1 MPLPL
6 PNLDTRRWADLIE
19 EGRALIPRYAPD
31 WTDHNVHD
39 PGITL
44 MELLAYRV
52 EQMMYRANRVPEKH
66 RRKFLALMGFLPH
79 PPRPAETV
87 LSFTLAAGVTAQRLP
102 EGLLLM
108 AARRDNIPL
117 PFVTARE
124 VILTEAAI
132 QRVLVEDESGLT
144 NVTRLWLEN
153 LPIAMFGRNP
163 SEGAAFYI
171 GFNQPLP
178 PNQPVTL
185 WLGMGKPDAEARQRI
200 LEAVCVP
207 PPPLVQAA
215 SCDDETETPP
225 TESTP
230 ILSEHHTVRLVWEYY
245 DGAAWQEISEVDDET
260 HSATLSGAVSLTLPA
275 TMQPYQDSFYL
286 RCRIANGIPDAAP
299 MLHRLA
305 LNAVRVYQK
314 RPVVGQ
320 FPVAAGVTLPEGQTL
335 TVGQLQRLLFRL
347 DGNRI
352 TSLEVSENGIDALVI
367 AYQPAT
373 DTDDGLLT
381 LNLVLVGT
389 GSESPE
395 QIITLPNAPIA
406 DGQAQLFLQTAS
418 GWLTLLQRPDL
429 DASTATD
436 FMLEATTG
444 NCTFGDGQRGH
455 LLPLFAPVLA
465 RYAITEGASGNILS
479 GANWTLL
486 EDEVNRMLLGEAVAD
501 VVTRLQSVANPDN
514 AHSGANAESLE
525 SAAGR
530 AAASFWSHE
539 RLLELGRNTIT
550 LDQLDRQQ
558 VMALTAPLRATT
570 VFDFERLALEVPGTQ
585 VARARAWAGIDPT
598 YPCLQ
603 APGTVTVVIVPH
615 LLPQA
620 RPMPSPGLIRA
631 VKHYLN
637 RRRVV
642 GTRLVVVAPTYI
654 QVAVRAKVK
663 AKSGANVSRVQEDIL
678 KSLNRFL
685 DPLIGGT
692 EEKGWPFGR
701 DVYRAEILQLIDGV
715 AGVDHVL
722 FLELVA
728 DGADPQCDNL
738 CVGLTSLVTPGSHEI
753 EVL

>member
-31 WTDHNVHD
+31 WTDHNIHD

-44 MELLAYRV
+44 MELLAYRI
-52 EQMMYRANRVPEKH
+52 EQMMYRANRVPEQH
-66 RRKFLALMGFLPH
+66 RRKFLALMGFLPR
-79 PPRPAETV
+79 PPCPAETV
-87 LSFTLAAGVTAQRLP
+87 LSFTLKAGITSQRLP
-102 EGLLLM
+102 KGLRWM

-117 PFVTARE
+117 PFVTACE

-132 QRVLVEDESGLT
+132 QKVQVEDESGLT

-171 GFNQPLP
+171 GFDRPLP
-178 PNQPVTL
+178 LNQPVTL
-185 WLGMGKPDAEARQRI
+185 WLGLEKPDAEARQHI
-200 LEAVCVP
+200 LEAVCLP
-207 PPPLVQAA
+207 RPPLLQAA
-215 SCDDETETPP
+215 SCDAETEIPP
-225 TESTP
+225 AEISIVLP
-230 ILSEHHTVRLVWEYY
+230 EHHTVRLAWEYY
-245 DGAAWQEISEVDDET
+245 DGAAWQVIEQVEDET

-275 TMQPYQDSFYL
+275 DMQPYQESFYL
-286 RCRIANGIPDAAP
+286 RCRIVNGVPDAAP
-299 MLHRLA
+299 VLHRLV

-314 RPVVGQ
+314 RPVIGQ
-320 FPVAAGVTLPEGQTL
+320 FPIAAGVTLPEGQTL
-335 TVGQLQRLLFRL
+335 TVGQTQRLLFRL
-347 DGNRI
+347 DGGRI
-352 TSLEVSENGIDALVI
+352 TSLEVSENGIEGLVI

-381 LNLVLVGT
+381 LNMVLVGT
-389 GSESPE
+389 GSESPQ
-395 QIITLPNAPIA
+395 QIITLPNAPVA
-406 DGQAQLFLQTAS
+406 DGQAQLFLQTPS
-418 GWLTLLQRPDL
+418 GWLTLQQRPDL
-429 DASTATD
+429 DASTGVD
-436 FMLEATTG
+436 FMLDATTG

-465 RYAITEGASGNILS
+465 RYAITEGAAGSILS
-479 GANWTLL
+479 GASWSLL
-486 EDEVNRMLLGEAVAD
+486 DDDVNRMLLGEAVAD
-501 VVTRLQSVANPDN
+501 AVSRIQSAANPDN
-514 AHSGANAESLE
+514 AHSGTNAESLE

-539 RLLELGRNTIT
+539 RLLEFAGKSIT
-550 LDQLDRQQ
+550 LDQLDRQKG
-558 VMALTAPLRATT
+558 MALTAPLRATT
-570 VFDFERLALEVPGTQ
+570 VLDFERLALDVPGTQ

-615 LLPQA
+615 LPLG
-620 RPMPSPGLIRA
+620 RPMPSPGLLRA

-642 GTRLVVVAPTYI
+642 GTRLVVVAPTYT

-663 AKSGANVSRVQEDIL
+663 SKSGVNVSRVQEAIL
-678 KSLNRFL
+678 KNLNRFL
-685 DPLIGGT
+685 DPLIGGA

-728 DGADPQCDNL
+728 DGADSQCDNL